1 MKRGCNEPDFLGDA
15 VVLVEGLAVIP
26 GSPLIWAAGLSIAL
40 NAALGWA
47 YLGQRDKTAKAEAG
61 VIAMEQQ
68 RDGAREAAS
77 TCSDAVEDLRTVAD
91 QRAAE
96 AKAARAEAAARAKG
110 HNQKADSILSTPP
123 AVPGDDCRSAQVR
136 VADWLKGRAKP

>member
-1 MKRGCNEPDFLGDA
+1 M
-15 VVLVEGLAVIP
+15 IP
-26 GSPLIWAAGLSIAL
+26 GTPIFWALALSIAL

-47 YLGQRDKTAKAEAG
+47 YLGQRDKTTKAETA
-61 VIAMEQQ
+61 VTSMEQQ
-68 RDGAREAAS
+68 RDGARAAAS
-77 TCSDAVEDLRTVAD
+77 ACSDAVEDLRTVAD

-96 AKAARAEAAARAKG
+96 AKAARAEAAAKAMGHAK
-110 HNQKADSILSTPP
+110 KADSILATPA

>member
-1 MKRGCNEPDFLGDA
+1 M
-15 VVLVEGLAVIP
+15 EGLAVIP

-47 YLGQRDKTAKAEAG
+47 YLGQRDKTTKAESA
-61 VIAMEQQ
+61 VTAMEQQ

-77 TCSDAVEDLRTVAD
+77 ACSDAVEDLRTLAD

-96 AKAARAEAAARAKG
+96 AKAARAKASARARG

>member
-1 MKRGCNEPDFLGDA
+1 M
-15 VVLVEGLAVIP
+15 IP
-26 GSPLIWAAGLSIAL
+26 GSPFMWAAGLSIAL

-47 YLGQRDKTAKAEAG
+47 YLGQRDKTAKAESA
-61 VIAMEQQ
+61 VTAMEQQ

-77 TCSDAVEDLRTVAD
+77 TCSDAVEDLRNVAD

-96 AKAARAEAAARAKG
+96 AKSARAEAAARAKG
-110 HNQKADSILSTPP
+110 HNKKADDILSTPA